1 MTVHTNSVHLLALAT
16 ISLTSL
22 VGAGAGVGSWVA
34 MNLFNTEHETKISGN
49 TKCQNSVYMKPVI
62 KENQGS

>member
-22 VGAGAGVGSWVA
+22 AGAGAGVGSWVA
-34 MNLFNTEHETKISGN
+34 MNLFNTEQETKMSGN
-49 TKCQNSVYMKPVI
+49 IKCQPSVYMKPVT
-62 KENQGS
+62 KENRGS